1 MPLGD
6 GLLVLQLR
14 CGHLQGFLGD
24 IGDQVRPGW
33 RYYVKL
39 PLTILL
45 PFLRGVVGLYRISFW
60 VFVYFKIPLVERRHN
75 CVVPLMKLTIFAIG
89 VLSIPQSSLLVIRRS
104 EPAAFVASP
113 HASLLLVVECA
124 LGCLFELDIVGLV

>member
-33 RYYVKL
+33 RDYVKL

-45 PFLRGVVGLYRISFW
+45 PFLRGVVGLYRVPFC
-60 VFVYFKIPLVERRHN
+60 VFVYFKVPLVERRHN
-75 CVVPLMKLTIFAIG
+75 CVVPLMKLTVFAIG
-89 VLSIPQSSLLVIRRS
+89 VLSIPQCSLLVIRRS
-104 EPAAFVASP
+104 EPATVVAIP
-113 HASLLLVVECA
+113 HAFLLLVVECA
-124 LGCLFELDIVGLV
+124 LGCLFELDIVSLV

>member
-14 CGHLQGFLGD
+14 RGHLQGLLGD
-24 IGDQVRPGW
+24 ISDQVRPGW

-89 VLSIPQSSLLVIRRS
+89 VLSIPQCSLLVIRRS
-104 EPAAFVASP
+104 EPATFVAIP
-113 HASLLLVVECA
+113 HAFLLLVVECSR
-124 LGCLFELDIVGLV
+124 GCLLELDIVSLV